1 MKKKRS
7 DKDVGRS
14 LSGAKKVA
22 ASVLKA
28 EGRETW
34 IVRTQEGRMTKIST
48 TPSSAASMDRA
59 VKRYAG
65 ALDRLAKK

>member
-34 IVRTQEGRMTKIST
+34 TVPTSEGGVQSLST
-48 TPSSAASMDRA
+48 SPSSAASMDRA

-65 ALDRLAKK
+65 ALKRLAKK